1 MSFFENVKI
10 AFQSIFANK
19 MRSLL
24 TMLGIIIGISAVI
37 TITTIGNSIK
47 QTLSHSIN
55 ELGGANYLNMS
66 IETKPEITEEELEL
80 GIPEMTDDDK
90 ISEKMIEE
98 IQDKF
103 PGDYTTVRN
112 EFLGYGTVIDRD
124 NDELKSYV
132 MGCSD
137 GYLSSFKIK
146 YLEGRDISVED
157 MRSAKSVCTV
167 SDLFVRQYFKPGE
180 DPLHK
185 TIRINI
191 QDGSFYD
198 FTIVGV
204 YKHDIKVLGE
214 PEDPSV
220 PLKEHRTLIA
230 VPIDTVYRL
239 KGDKEHYYEYFSVQ
253 WNPDL
258 DKDFARE
265 QLQDFLDKKYKS
277 NKYYHAVV
285 DTDDMDFL
293 ESFNMVINIVT
304 IAITIIGGI
313 SLIVGGVGVMN
324 IMLVSVTERT
334 REIGIRKAIGAK
346 TSVIKTQFV
355 IESIILCVI
364 GGVIGIILGIV
375 NGILIGRLAIY
386 LVNTLASEYASL
398 ISVSIQP
405 SIVAIVLSVMF
416 SMLTG
421 VFFGY
426 YPAKKA
432 ADMNAIDA
440 LRYE

>member
-55 ELGGANYLNMS
+55 SLGGANYLN
-66 IETKPEITEEELEL
+66 IEIEPKPEITQEELEM
-80 GIPEMTDDDK
+80 GIPEMTDDDL
-90 ISEKMIEE
+90 ISESLIQE
-98 IQDKF
+98 IQDRF
-103 PGDYTTVRN
+103 PGDYATVRN
-112 EFLGYGTVIDRD
+112 EMLGVGKVINRD
-124 NDELKSYV
+124 MDELRSFV

-146 YLEGRDISVED
+146 YLAGRDISLED
-157 MRSAKSVCTV
+157 MKNAKSVCTV
-167 SDLFVRQYFKPGE
+167 SDLFVKQYFKKGE

-185 TIRINI
+185 TIRVNLG
-191 QDGSFYD
+191 DGSFYD

-204 YKHDIKVLGE
+204 YKHDIRVLGNTS
-214 PEDPSV
+214 DSDK
-220 PLKEHRTLIA
+220 PLKERRTLIA
-230 VPIDTVYRL
+230 IPIDTVYKL
-239 KGDKEHYYEYFSVQ
+239 KGAGEQFYDYFSIQ

-258 DKDFARE
+258 DKDFARD
-265 QLQDFLDKKYKS
+265 QLQDFLDRKYKS
-277 NKYYHAVV
+277 NKYYHAVI
-285 DTDDMDFL
+285 DTNDMDL
-293 ESFNMVINIVT
+293 LDSFNMVINIVT
-304 IAITIIGGI
+304 IAITVIGGI

-334 REIGIRKAIGAK
+334 REIGVRKAIGAK

-355 IESIILCVI
+355 IESMILCVI
-364 GGVIGIILGIV
+364 GGVIGIMIGIV
-375 NGILIGRLAIY
+375 NGILIGRVAIF
-386 LVNTLASEYASL
+386 LMNEFAAEYAPL

-405 SIVAIVLSVMF
+405 SLWAILLSVLF
-416 SMLTG
+416 SMMTG

-432 ADMNAIDA
+432 ANMNAIDA

>member
-1 MSFFENVKI
+1 MSFFENIKI
-10 AFQSIFANK
+10 ALQSIFANK

-55 ELGGANYLNMS
+55 ELGGANYLNM
-66 IETKPEITEEELEL
+66 EVTTKPEITDEELEL

-90 ISEKMIEE
+90 ISEAMIEE
-98 IQDKF
+98 LQDKY
-103 PGDYTTVRN
+103 PGNYTTVRN
-112 EFLGYGTVIDRD
+112 EFLGMGTVINRDRD
-124 NDELKSYV
+124 ELRSYV

-146 YLEGRDISVED
+146 YLAGRDISVED
-157 MRSAKSVCTV
+157 MRAAKSVCTV
-167 SDLFVRQYFKPGE
+167 SDLFVRQYFKKGE

-191 QDGSFYD
+191 RDGSFFD

-204 YKHDIKVLGE
+204 YKHDIKVLGS
-214 PEDPSV
+214 PPDPST
-220 PLKEHRTLIA
+220 PLKDQLTLIA
-230 VPIDTVYRL
+230 IPIDTVYKL
-239 KGDKEHYYEYFSVQ
+239 QGKDEQFYSYFSVQ

-258 DKDFARE
+258 DKDFAKN
-265 QLQDFLDKKYKS
+265 QLQSFLDEKYKS

-285 DTDDMDFL
+285 DTQDMDIL

-304 IAITIIGGI
+304 IAITVIGGI

-346 TSVIKTQFV
+346 VSVIKTQFV

-364 GGVIGIILGIV
+364 GGIIGIIIGIV
-375 NGILIGRLAIY
+375 NGILIGRLAVY
-386 LVNTLASEYASL
+386 LMNTLATEYAGL

-405 SIVAIVLSVMF
+405 SVWAIVLSVLF